1 MLFVIVYI
9 IIISNTTN
17 MGVLELKFLCRLLVF
32 LLSITI
38 AFTAILLAEN
48 LITRFPDIYVYEF
61 NKTQVMDQ
69 IELVYDE
76 QKLGDLISDYL
87 FGKTDVFQITAE
99 YKGRELEVF
108 SNLDQISMDKL
119 RGTLNVHLII
129 GLAALIASAGMAY
142 IMIRRG
148 WKIHVRRAYNYA
160 LGIFSSFWVA
170 LGITYFTGLF
180 AKMINHYIS
189 LGINDNERV
198 LGNFLNNGFIGDWI
212 WFTFI
217 ASAVFILAIRMVIWK
232 FTKERRM
239 FV

>member
-1 MLFVIVYI
+1 MR
-9 IIISNTTN
+9 
-17 MGVLELKFLCRLLVF
+17 FLSRLLVF
-32 LLSITI
+32 LLSISI
-38 AFTAILLAEN
+38 SLTAILAAEN

-61 NKTQVMDQ
+61 NKTQVLDQ

-76 QKLGDLISDYL
+76 QELGDLISNYL
-87 FGKTDVFQITAE
+87 FEKTDEFQITAE

-119 RGTLNVHLII
+119 RGTLNVHLLI
-129 GLAALIASAGMAY
+129 ALVSLLASAGMVY

-148 WKIHVRRAYNYA
+148 WKIYVRKAYNYA
-160 LGIFSSFWVA
+160 LGIFSSFWVVIEISY
-170 LGITYFTGLF
+170 LTGSL
-180 AKMINHYIS
+180 ANIINRYIS

-198 LGNFLNNGFIGDWI
+198 LGNLLNNGFLGDWI
-212 WFTFI
+212 WFTLI
-217 ASAVFILAIRMVIWK
+217 ASAVFMIAIRLVIWK

>member
-1 MLFVIVYI
+1 M
-9 IIISNTTN
+9 
-17 MGVLELKFLCRLLVF
+17 KFLYKFFVF

-38 AFTAILLAEN
+38 VLTAILSAEN

-76 QKLGDLISDYL
+76 QKLGDLISNYL
-87 FGKTDVFQITAE
+87 FGKTDEFQITAE
-99 YKGRELEVF
+99 YQGRELEVF

-119 RGTLNVHLII
+119 KDVLNLHLLIA
-129 GLAALIASAGMAY
+129 LAAFISSVGMVY

-148 WKIHVRRAYNYA
+148 WKIHVRRAYNIA
-160 LGIFSSFWVA
+160 LGIFALFWVA
-170 LGITYFTGLF
+170 MGIGYLTGFFT
-180 AKMINHYIS
+180 KMINHYIS

-198 LGNFLNNGFIGDWI
+198 LGNLISNGFLGDWI
-212 WFTFI
+212 GFTFI
-217 ASAVFILAIRMVIWK
+217 ASAVFIIVIRLVIWK

-239 FV
+239 FL